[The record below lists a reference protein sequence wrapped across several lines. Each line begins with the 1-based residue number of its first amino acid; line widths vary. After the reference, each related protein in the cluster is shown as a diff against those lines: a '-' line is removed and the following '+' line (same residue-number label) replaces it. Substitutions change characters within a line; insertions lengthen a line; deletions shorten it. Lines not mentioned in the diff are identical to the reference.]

1 MNISVLLLYLIT
13 DHRVDRRV
21 VPMLLPVTWAKIPP
35 WPSETD
41 PGTVSADGNPVRSKT
56 HADSKQ
62 SPAMAR
68 LLLSPG
74 RGARAPGAA
83 YRRDANLAFIHCDWC
98 RAARR
103 DSALPDIDAQG
114 WISWG

>member
-21 VPMLLPVTWAKIPP
+21 VPMLLPMTWAKIPP

-83 YRRDANLAFIHCDWC
+83 YNSPFDATPISLSFTVTG
-98 RAARR
+98 AARR
-103 DSALPDIDAQG
+103 EVIPPCRI
-114 WISWG
+114 